1 MQTLEILNALPN
13 LTIDDRLKVI
23 LSALTLN
30 QEQRSHLTLEQNRQ
44 YIDIALAALSV
55 IGDYEPGSEL
65 LAFEKLNGEDFQKS

>member
-44 YIDIALAALSV
+44 YIALAALSV